1 MKIRNTYYLLITLLL
16 LFSCNGNKEQNKR
29 FVIGFSLDSLVVE
42 RWQRDLESL
51 SKAADDLDMDIIIR
65 IANQNAETQITQ
77 IKELAS
83 LGIDVLIVVPN
94 DAKKLTDV
102 IKYVKRK
109 RIPIIS
115 YDRLVSNANV
125 DVYISFDNEQVGA
138 LMADTALRA
147 KPKGTYII
155 VNGAIND
162 NNAFMINTGFMKI
175 LQPAIARG
183 DITLEGEIWP
193 DEWSSEAVRPR
204 FEALIAQNNHIDVV
218 LCGNDMLAETVIAI
232 LSENRILENT
242 LVLGQDAE
250 LSACQ
255 RVAEHTQFATIYKPV
270 QLLALKAAGFALMLA
285 RKEKL
290 PAESFIS
297 DGTYSVPYIKL
308 SPIVVTAATLE
319 ETVIRDGFH
328 SSTEVYRNTSK

>member
-1 MKIRNTYYLLITLLL
+1 
-16 LFSCNGNKEQNKR
+16 
-29 FVIGFSLDSLVVE
+29 V
-42 RWQRDLESL
+42 
-51 SKAADDLDMDIIIR
+51 
-65 IANQNAETQITQ
+65 
-77 IKELAS
+77 
-83 LGIDVLIVVPN
+83 
-94 DAKKLTDV
+94 
-102 IKYVKRK
+102 
-109 RIPIIS
+109 IS

-125 DVYISFDNEQVGA
+125 DVYISFDNEQVGS
-138 LMADTALRA
+138 LMADTALRE
-147 KPKGTYII
+147 KPKGKYVI

-162 NNAFMINTGFMKI
+162 NNAFMINTGIMKI

-183 DITLEGEIWP
+183 DITIAGEIWP
-193 DEWSSEAVRPR
+193 DEWSSEAVRTR
-204 FEALIAQNNHIDVV
+204 FEALIAQNEHIDVV

-290 PAESFIS
+290 PTEFFIS
-297 DGTYSVPYIKL
+297 DGTYSIPYTKL
-308 SPIVVTAATLE
+308 SPIVVTASTLD

-328 SSTEVYRNTSK
+328 NANEVYRNTNK